1 MDKDDESTDKPKP
14 DNSAAGSKANNP
26 NTSDSEI
33 DTELAKEYD
42 WTPQQAK
49 EARLYLQLEP
59 PINFGACTVNSCWRI
74 LVLENLR

>member
-1 MDKDDESTDKPKP
+1 MEKDDESTDNPKP

-26 NTSDSEI
+26 NTSDSEV
-33 DTELAKEYD
+33 DQELADEYG

-59 PINFGACTVNSCWRI
+59 PINFGGFC
-74 LVLENLR
+74 